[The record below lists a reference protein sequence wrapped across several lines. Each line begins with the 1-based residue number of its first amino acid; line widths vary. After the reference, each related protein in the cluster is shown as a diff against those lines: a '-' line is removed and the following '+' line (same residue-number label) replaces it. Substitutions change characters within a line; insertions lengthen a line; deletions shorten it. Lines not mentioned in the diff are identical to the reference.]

1 MRFLSSCLLC
11 LFFIPSSVFAQN
23 AAAKGQLQSPEKE
36 AVAFANVALF
46 NAADSSLQKAG
57 ITSESGIFELRD
69 LKAGKYYLK
78 ATYLGMADLYKSD
91 ILLSENQT
99 LDLGVVTILAG
110 NFEMAEAVITATRPM
125 VEVRSDR
132 TVFNIQGTIN
142 SAGTDALSLMRKAP
156 GVTVDNNDNISVLG
170 RAGVLIYLDGKRLPL
185 SAQDLSA
192 YLQSLPADQI
202 DRIDI
207 ITNPGSRYEAEGNAG
222 IIDIRLK
229 KDKSLGANGSLNTTA
244 SQGRF
249 GRANL
254 SGTGNYRNRTVNI
267 FGSALADAGR
277 SYHNMNSLNYQN
289 GIVQEEINDSE
300 NDTRNYNVR
309 LGTDF
314 FLSKNHTVGFIAS
327 AANNYADRSSFNRI
341 TLARQSSP
349 NVIDS
354 ILVAGSTVDN
364 PRTQRTLNLNY
375 RYDNTKGRILNLDLD
390 YGSYVNETR
399 RLQPNLYYD
408 ATESYVLTE
417 INQKYDTPTD
427 IDIYTAQLDFE
438 DKLWGGNL
446 GLGAKLSKVG
456 SDNTFLVFDEK
467 SGIFSQNDTLSNEF
481 TYDEMVWAG
490 YISYARPL
498 GKKWNMNTGLRTEHT
513 DISGNLRAFLPEL
526 QEPPVLQNYLN
537 WFPNVG
543 LTYALAPEH
552 IFSINAGK
560 RINRPDYNVLNPFNN
575 RQSELSYEKGNPF
588 LRPEIVNN
596 AEIGYTFKNR
606 YNFKAGISRT
616 DNQITRLIA
625 PDSIDPRA
633 GYITWE
639 NIASRTVVS
648 LNASTPVQ
656 ITKKWNAYFNVNVS
670 HINNQARYPNGAII
684 DVQVYSYNIYH
695 QQTFDL
701 PFDLKGEVSGY
712 YSGPGVWGGVF
723 LYESNWSLDLG
734 LQRKFLNNRL
744 SVRLSVSDIFYQTG
758 WSGESTFNG
767 LTSISSGRWDSRRA
781 SLNAGYRFGNDQVKS
796 RKRQTGI
803 EAEQKRTGSGN

>member
-1 MRFLSSCLLC
+1 MRFFTTCLCFFYLSQ
-11 LFFIPSSVFAQN
+11 SVFSQN
-23 AAAKGQLQSPEKE
+23 AAAKGQLQGPEKE

-46 NAADSSLQKAG
+46 SATDSSLQKAG
-57 ITSESGIFELRD
+57 LTSESGIFELRG
-69 LKAGKYYLK
+69 LKAGNYYLT
-78 ATYLGMADLYKSD
+78 ASYLGMADLYTTD
-91 ILLSENQT
+91 ILLSENET
-99 LDLGVVTILAG
+99 LDLGVVSMTAST
-110 NFEMAEAVITATRPM
+110 FEMTEAVITATRPM

-132 TVFNIQGTIN
+132 TVFNVQGTIN

-170 RAGVLIYLDGKRLPL
+170 RAGVLVYLDGKRLPL
-185 SAQDLSA
+185 SAQDLAA

-229 KDKSLGANGSLNTTA
+229 KDKGLGANGSLNSTV

-249 GRANL
+249 GRGNL
-254 SGTGNYRNRTVNI
+254 SGTGNYR
-267 FGSALADAGR
+267 SALADAGK

-300 NDTRNYNVR
+300 NDTRNYNFR

-314 FLSKNHTVGFIAS
+314 FLSGHHTAGFIVS
-327 AANNYADRSSFNRI
+327 AANNYADRSSYNRI
-341 TLARQSSP
+341 TLARQSTP

-354 ILVAGSTVDN
+354 ILVAGSTADN
-364 PRTQRTLNLNY
+364 PRTQRTVNLNY
-375 RYDNTKGRILNLDLD
+375 RYDNTKGRVLNFDLD
-390 YGSYVNETR
+390 YGNYVNETR

-408 ATESYVLTE
+408 ATETYVLTE
-417 INQKYDTPTD
+417 VNQKYDTPTD

-438 DKLWGGNL
+438 DKLFGGNF
-446 GLGAKLSKVG
+446 GLGGKLSKVG
-456 SDNTFLVFDEK
+456 SDNTFLVFDERN
-467 SGIFSQNDTLSNEF
+467 GDFLQNDTLSNEF
-481 TYDEMVWAG
+481 SYDEMVWAG
-490 YISYARPL
+490 YISYARAL
-498 GKKWNMNTGLRTEHT
+498 GKKWNMNTGVRAEHT
-513 DISGNLRAFLPEL
+513 GITGNLRAFLPEL

-543 LTYALAPEH
+543 FTYAHTPEH
-552 IFSINAGK
+552 IFSLNAGK

-596 AEIGYTFKNR
+596 AEVGYTFMNR
-606 YNFKAGISRT
+606 YSFKAGVSRT

-648 LNASTPVQ
+648 LNASAPVQ

-670 HINNQARYPNGAII
+670 HINNQARYPNGAVI

-701 PFDLKGEVSGY
+701 PFDLKGEISGY

-734 LQRKFLNNRL
+734 LQRKFLKNRL
-744 SVRLSVSDIFYQTG
+744 NVRLSVSDIFYQTG

-767 LTSISSGRWDSRRA
+767 LTSVSSGRWDSRRV

-803 EAEQKRTGSGN
+803 EAEQTRTGGG

>member
-1 MRFLSSCLLC
+1 MRFLTCCILC
-11 LFFIPSSVFAQN
+11 FSFFSSSVSAQN
-23 AAAKGQLQSPEKE
+23 TAAKGQLQGPEKE
-36 AVAFANVALF
+36 AIAFANIALF
-46 NAADSSLQKAG
+46 STADSSLQKAG
-57 ITSESGIFELRD
+57 VTSESGIFELRG
-69 LKAGKYYLK
+69 LKAGSYYLK
-78 ATYLGMADLYKSD
+78 ATYLGMADLYKPG
-91 ILLSENQT
+91 ILLSENET
-99 LDLGVVTILAG
+99 LDLGVVTMSARTL
-110 NFEMAEAVITATRPM
+110 EMAEAVITATRPM

-132 TVFNIQGTIN
+132 TVFNVQGTIN

-156 GVTVDNNDNISVLG
+156 GVTVDNNDNINVLG

-185 SAQDLSA
+185 SAQDLAA

-229 KDKSLGANGSLNTTA
+229 KDKSLGANGSLNSTV

-249 GRANL
+249 GRGNL
-254 SGTGNYRNRTVNI
+254 SGTGNYRNKLINV

-300 NDTRNYNVR
+300 NDTRNYNFR

-314 FLSKNHTVGFIAS
+314 FLSKYHTVGFITS

-341 TLARQSSP
+341 TLARQSTP

-354 ILVAGSTVDN
+354 ILVAGSTADN
-364 PRTQRTLNLNY
+364 PRTQRTVNLNY
-375 RYDNTKGRILNLDLD
+375 RYDNTKGRVLNFDLD
-390 YGSYVNETR
+390 YGNYINETR

-408 ATESYVLTE
+408 ATETYVLTE
-417 INQKYDTPTD
+417 VNQKYDTPTD

-446 GLGAKLSKVG
+446 GLGGKLSKVG
-456 SDNTFLVFDEK
+456 SDNTFLVFDER
-467 SGIFSQNDTLSNEF
+467 SGIFVQNDTLSNEF

-490 YISYARPL
+490 YVSYARAL
-498 GKKWNMNTGLRTEHT
+498 GKKWNMNTGVRAEHT
-513 DISGNLRAFLPEL
+513 DITGNLRAFLPEL

-537 WFPNVG
+537 WFPNIG
-543 LTYALAPEH
+543 LTYARAPEH
-552 IFSINAGK
+552 IFSVNAGK

-648 LNASTPVQ
+648 LNASAPVQ
-656 ITKKWNAYFNVNVS
+656 ITPKWNAYFNVNVS
-670 HINNQARYPNGAII
+670 HIDNQARYPNGAVI

-701 PFDLKGEVSGY
+701 PFDLKGEISGY

-734 LQRKFLNNRL
+734 LQRKFLKNRL
-744 SVRLSVSDIFYQTG
+744 NVRLSVSDIFYQTG

-767 LTSISSGRWDSRRA
+767 LTSVSSGRWDSRRV

-803 EAEQKRTGSGN
+803 EAEQKRTGGG